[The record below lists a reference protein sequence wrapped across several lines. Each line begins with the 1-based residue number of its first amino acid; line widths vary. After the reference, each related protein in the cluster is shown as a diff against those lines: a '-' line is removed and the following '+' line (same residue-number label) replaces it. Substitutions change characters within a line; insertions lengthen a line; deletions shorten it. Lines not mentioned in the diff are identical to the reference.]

1 MNEMIFP
8 LAQNDLS
15 AKKHSEDD
23 VFQAPRKLWQMSAII
38 YFTIGFLSL
47 ILGILLLFIAWFTNS
62 PLSGVLAKWALIAP
76 IPLMMFGAHCL
87 DKLDF
92 IEKAAKKKRLDN

>member
-15 AKKHSEDD
+15 AKKHLEDD
-23 VFQAPRKLWQMSAII
+23 AFQSTRKLWQTGAIAC
-38 YFTIGFLSL
+38 FAIGFLL
-47 ILGILLLFIAWFTNS
+47 LVLGILLLFIAWFTNS
-62 PLSGVLAKWALIAP
+62 ALSGVLAKRALIAP
-76 IPLMMFGAHCL
+76 IPLMMLGAHCL